1 MKENTE
7 WSKRIYVMSKNKT
20 FVIINVALVAL
31 IVVGIFFSV
40 IDSCCWDIKWAENG
54 IDVLCQIITSAVF
67 FVSSTIAISISLQN
81 DECFGVPVKKFNRL
95 RANYHYSIMGIV
107 ICSIAFVVASIVF
120 YILELMFATI
130 AVAVS
135 AIVFC
140 LYISVVEIPLM
151 TKSEKA
157 LIAVVKKRLA
167 FEFDK
172 VLGPQMASDNPK
184 NLKNVLKHLMVH
196 EYNLETTYNY
206 LKSQDDEFN
215 KYLLLKL
222 LEIHCDVAFELEQVQ
237 DKTLRYKI
245 TDRLIDN
252 IRGIL
257 NFNFDLTLVLGDEIL
272 QYKYLITRVLFR
284 TLETEE
290 GREKTAH
297 MLAHYISLLNYTKT
311 EGVKKKFV
319 LQIVISMVSITVA
332 SNNFVLAEFIRKE
345 CSEHSYSLGK
355 PDALS
360 MLFGLMSMHFY
371 YLSTSAHDAT
381 KELKE
386 GIARFIDSNAIVENT
401 KTRSWR
407 QLYAKFA
414 ENFSLDF
421 VEFLYYF
428 NENDH
433 NWDVPLYG
441 GGAHVW
447 VLGDEYALTWYLAHL
462 FNSQNGYNYDYSKL
476 LEVNPGI
483 EYHIKKIG
491 DSILEEQPVLKF
503 PQKMINIVQF
513 YIPKI
518 KKFEWFEL
526 FEEREKR
533 FSTFIESLH
542 KKDFEKRFEE
552 AKIAKKEEI
561 VDRYRTQVSAKITQ
575 DWGYDASISLEGSS
589 EKFLRVMT
597 QKISEAVNFDDV
609 MVDYF
614 VSNIRHELWT
624 HINKTVLK
632 RDENFAICL
641 GEYLKSHLVAITK
654 QSEYAILHYIRGE
667 ACEGTYRDAVAKAQK
682 IESQLMQEHTLF
694 FGNNFGFNFEI
705 STFEAVDLNE
715 EQVSE
720 KVEQYKRAD
729 GQYIFEGAF
738 LSREEIEKYVRAEYI
753 VLTVGIRYNI
763 VSDASEIIT
772 VDLYPDDE
780 KDNEDD
786 APTDENDESET

>member
-1 MKENTE
+1 MKDDTK

-31 IVVGIFFSV
+31 IVLGIIFSI
-40 IDSCCWDIKWAENG
+40 IDNCCWDIKWGESG
-54 IDVLCQIITSAVF
+54 VDMLCQIVTSAVF

-81 DECFGVPVKKFNRL
+81 DECFGIPVKKFNSL

-107 ICSIAFVVASIVF
+107 ICSIGFVVVSIAF

-130 AVAVS
+130 TVAVS
-135 AIVFC
+135 AIAFC
-140 LYISVVEIPLM
+140 IYISVVEIPLM

-157 LIAVVKKRLA
+157 LIEVVKKRVA

-172 VLGPQMASDNPK
+172 VLGPQIASDNPK
-184 NLKNVLKHLMVH
+184 NLKDVLKHLMVH
-196 EYNLETTYNY
+196 EYNLETTYDC
-206 LKSQDDEFN
+206 LKSQDDKFN

-245 TDRLIDN
+245 VGRLINNMRD
-252 IRGIL
+252 IL
-257 NFNFDLTLVLGDEIL
+257 NFNFDLTPILGDEIL
-272 QYKYLITRVLFR
+272 QYKHLITRVLFR

-290 GREKTAH
+290 GQKKTAH
-297 MLAHYISLLNYTKT
+297 ILAHYISLLSYAKT
-311 EGVKKKFV
+311 DEVKKKFV

-332 SNNFVLAEFIRKE
+332 SNNFVLAEVIRKE
-345 CSEHSYSLGK
+345 CSEHSYNLGK

-371 YLSTSAHDAT
+371 YLSTAAHDVT

-421 VEFLYYF
+421 AEFLYYF
-428 NENDH
+428 NENNH

-462 FNSQNGYNYDYSKL
+462 FNSPDRYNYDYAKL
-476 LEVNPGI
+476 LDASQEI
-483 EYHIKKIG
+483 EYYIKKIG
-491 DSILEEQPVLKF
+491 DSIFEEQPVLKF
-503 PQKMINIVQF
+503 PQKMIDIVQF
-513 YIPKI
+513 YIPKFQ
-518 KKFEWFEL
+518 KFEWFEF

-533 FSTFIESLH
+533 FSTFVGSLH
-542 KKDFEKRFEE
+542 KKDFEKRLEE
-552 AKIAKKEEI
+552 AKKAKKEEI
-561 VDRYRTQVSAKITQ
+561 VSRYRTQVSEKITQ
-575 DWGYDASISLEGSS
+575 DWGYDASISLEKSS

-597 QKISEAVNFDDV
+597 QKTSEAVNFDDV
-609 MVDYF
+609 MIDYF
-614 VSNIRHELWT
+614 VNSIRHELWANT
-624 HINKTVLK
+624 NKTVLK
-632 RDENFAICL
+632 RTSKFAEHL
-641 GEYLKSHLVAITK
+641 MDYLKHRLIAITK
-654 QSEYAILHYIRGE
+654 QSEYVILHYLRGE
-667 ACEGTYRDAVAKAQK
+667 NCEDAFREVVEKAQK
-682 IESQLMQEHTLF
+682 IESRLMQEHTLF
-694 FGNNFGFNFEI
+694 FGNGFGFNFEI
-705 STFEAVDLNE
+705 SAFDAVELNE

-720 KVEQYKRAD
+720 KVEEYKQAD

-772 VDLYPDDE
+772 IDLFPDDE
-780 KDNEDD
+780 KDDEGDEPTGDNEEGQ
-786 APTDENDESET
+786 A